1 MPLPAGLYTVADAA
15 FGDPVALGLSLA
27 RAGARV
33 VQLRA
38 KGWAPEQVEAAAR
51 VLLPELRV
59 RGCLLIINDHLAVA
73 ATTGADGVHLGQD
86 DRPTSIAEARA
97 ALNPGALVGRSTHTL
112 EQVQAAS
119 DADYLGFGPIFATTT
134 GAEGLEPRG
143 VASLE
148 EAVATSRVPIV
159 AIGGI
164 TPTNVHSVR
173 YAGAHGWAVISALVG
188 APDLDAAMRALR

>member
-15 FGDPVALGLSLA
+15 FGDPVALGLS
-27 RAGARV
+27 
-33 VQLRA
+33 
-38 KGWAPEQVEAAAR
+38 

-86 DRPTSIAEARA
+86 DRPTSISEARA
-97 ALNPGALVGRSTHTL
+97 ALNPGALVGRSTHDL
-112 EQVQAAS
+112 AQVLAAS

-143 VASLE
+143 I
-148 EAVATSRVPIV
+148 P
-159 AIGGI
+159 
-164 TPTNVHSVR
+164 VR

-188 APDLDAAMRALR
+188 APDLDTAMRALR